1 MSKRGLKVALS
12 LRSNRF
18 FLPKIPLTATPSH
31 SHSFKFSRQIFF
43 SFITRFLTTSSP
55 DNLDGLI
62 DPDLNFPGNESF
74 SLENSHVQSVSA
86 DEFAFLQDSL
96 LEPGDDC
103 SSSKEKIDSGKCS
116 NDAFLIWNAILNNND
131 NFGDKTQKFLRQ
143 FREKLNESLVVDLL
157 NLIQNAE
164 LGVKFFIWAGRQI
177 GYSHTVPVYNALL
190 DVLGCNKDDRVS
202 EHILKEIKD
211 DDKEV
216 LGRLLNLLIRKYCR
230 NGMWNTALEELGRL
244 KDFGYKPSK
253 VTFNALIQDFALW
266 VFEQKKAGS
275 GDYSYAYKLLKK
287 MVNCGCQPGY
297 VVYNILIG
305 GICGNEELPSSN
317 VLELA
322 EQAYSE
328 MLDAGVV
335 LNKINVCNFARC
347 LCGAGKFEKAYNV
360 IHEMM
365 SKGFIPDSSTYSKVI
380 GFLCNASKVEKAF
393 LLFEEMKRNG
403 NVPDVY
409 TYTILIDS
417 FCKAGLIQ
425 QARRWFDEMIKVGCA
440 PNVVTYTA
448 LIHAYLKARKL
459 SNANE
464 LFEMML
470 SEGCA
475 PNVVTYTA
483 LIDGYCKAGDIEKA
497 CQIYARMRG
506 SGNIPDV
513 DMYFKVDDSKTRE
526 PNVVTYG
533 ALVDGLCKAH
543 KVKEARDLLDA
554 MSVEGCEP
562 NHIVYGAL
570 IDGFCK
576 VGKLDEAQEVFVKMS
591 ERGYNPNVY
600 TFSSLIDRLFKDK
613 RLDLA
618 LKVLSKMLEN
628 SCPPNVIIYTGMI
641 DGLCKVGKTDEAYK
655 LMLMMEEKGCH
666 PNVVTY
672 TAMIDGFW
680 KAGKVDK
687 CLELFRQMGARGC
700 APNYVTYRVL
710 INHCCAAGLLDEAHQ
725 LLEEM
730 KQTYWPRHMASYR
743 KVIEGFNRE
752 FMVNLGLLEEI
763 SENDSAPIVPVYR
776 ILIESFCKAGRLE
789 AALEL
794 LREISSSS
802 HFLSDDR
809 IMYSSLIESL
819 SLSCGRKHL
828 NLHMAYVTWISIGY
842 LMQIHVKETESCNL
856 MDGSNSGGLL
866 FMSSNTEIKKITSVG
881 ILDLKKR
888 VLFFVYHYIDL
899 MEVGDAARAEL
910 IQLVL
915 VNLVVA
921 DYFNLGSGY
930 LLVILISLNIKCCC
944 YSILFLP
951 FSL

>member
-1 MSKRGLKVALS
+1 MTWFSQPRNPSIIHIAMTLDTTYLRGSIAGVFSVLQHATCPENIVFHFLATHRRAELGRIVLTTFPYLNFHLYHFDTNLVKGKISSSIRRALDQPLNYARFSLADLLPTTVNRIIYCDSDLIVVDDIAKLWTINLNSNVLGAPEYCHANFTNYFTPNGVMVIDLEKWREGRYTNKLESWMRIQKRYRIYDLGSLPPFLLVFAGNVEGVEHRWNQHGLGGDNVEGLCRDLHPGPVS
-12 LRSNRF
+12 LLHWSGKGKPWLRLDSRK
-18 FLPKIPLTATPSH
+18 PCPLESLWAP
-31 SHSFKFSRQIFF
+31 
-43 SFITRFLTTSSP
+43 FLTTSSP

-74 SLENSHVQSVSA
+74 SLENSQVQSVLA

-164 LGVKFFIWAGRQI
+164 LGEKFIIWAGRQI
-177 GYSHTVPVYNALL
+177 GYTHTVPVYNALL

-211 DDKEV
+211 DDKE
-216 LGRLLNLLIRKYCR
+216 
-230 NGMWNTALEELGRL
+230 
-244 KDFGYKPSK
+244 
-253 VTFNALIQDFALW
+253 DFALR

-287 MVNCGCQPGY
+287 MVHCGCQPGY

-305 GICGNEELPSSN
+305 GICGNEELPSSD

-360 IHEMM
+360 IREMM
-365 SKGFIPDSSTYSKVI
+365 SKGYIPDSSTYSKVI

-403 NVPDVY
+403 KEV
-409 TYTILIDS
+409 
-417 FCKAGLIQ
+417 IQ
-425 QARRWFDEMIKVGCA
+425 
-440 PNVVTYTA
+440 
-448 LIHAYLKARKL
+448 
-459 SNANE
+459 
-464 LFEMML
+464 
-470 SEGCA
+470 
-475 PNVVTYTA
+475 
-483 LIDGYCKAGDIEKA
+483 
-497 CQIYARMRG
+497 
-506 SGNIPDV
+506 
-513 DMYFKVDDSKTRE
+513 
-526 PNVVTYG
+526 
-533 ALVDGLCKAH
+533 
-543 KVKEARDLLDA
+543 
-554 MSVEGCEP
+554 
-562 NHIVYGAL
+562 
-570 IDGFCK
+570 
-576 VGKLDEAQEVFVKMS
+576 
-591 ERGYNPNVY
+591 
-600 TFSSLIDRLFKDK
+600 
-613 RLDLA
+613 
-618 LKVLSKMLEN
+618 
-628 SCPPNVIIYTGMI
+628 CPPNVVIYTVMI

-789 AALEL
+789 AALAL
-794 LREISSSS
+794 LREISSFS

-856 MDGSNSGGLL
+856 MDGSDSGGLL

-888 VLFFVYHYIDL
+888 ALFFAYHYIDL
-899 MEVGDAARAEL
+899 SVMQMQVGDAARTEL
-910 IQLVL
+910 IRLVL

-944 YSILFLP
+944 YSILFLL